1 MKKDI
6 YPERQEWYSCFQWPV
21 LSFSSHS
28 QSSHLLSPHFYPQ
41 RPPSFLTLTSP
52 CIPSVH
58 SSHLQIDTSW
68 VSNKNH
74 YTILVS
80 IDFYGCDL
88 FNPQSPMFKEAL
100 LSCLPSL
107 AQLLTHP
114 KAGRWSQQTSAS
126 PLLMFFILEMRR
138 GEVKR
143 VENSYECKKDIEKQ
157 RKERKRGEWEGV
169 RWKDERRMTERK
181 CKKKKWK
188 RMGTCRVGD
197 KMNKIKTD
205 GSNEGYI
212 YPNSKEPI
220 SITND
225 FTLAD
230 GAHLNLYKQ
239 HPHPH
244 TQYTYECL
252 SLSHTHS
259 LSLALSVSLSAW
271 WSRAEVCSCCF

>member
-1 MKKDI
+1 
-6 YPERQEWYSCFQWPV
+6 
-21 LSFSSHS
+21 
-28 QSSHLLSPHFYPQ
+28 
-41 RPPSFLTLTSP
+41 
-52 CIPSVH
+52 
-58 SSHLQIDTSW
+58 
-68 VSNKNH
+68 
-74 YTILVS
+74 
-80 IDFYGCDL
+80 
-88 FNPQSPMFKEAL
+88 
-100 LSCLPSL
+100 
-107 AQLLTHP
+107 
-114 KAGRWSQQTSAS
+114 
-126 PLLMFFILEMRR
+126 
-138 GEVKR
+138 
-143 VENSYECKKDIEKQ
+143 
-157 RKERKRGEWEGV
+157 
-169 RWKDERRMTERK
+169 MTERK

-252 SLSHTHS
+252 SLSHTHT
-259 LSLALSVSLSAW
+259 LSLFLFLHDG
-271 WSRAEVCSCCF
+271 AEQRYAHVAFKYLCS